1 MCGYTCLCIFWY
13 TFLCTLLQISFLF
26 IALFS
31 MSFVGKFTPMIDGL
45 FHSLRAYASSYHPA
59 PLRISVSVFGCL
71 PCVWLLDF
79 PALLLSVQ
87 TQNTFIFLRSST
99 QPWNDFFSHF
109 DSARPVFFF
118 SHHCHRYFLLIKA
131 LTYIS
136 FFFSHSRPERT
147 MFVINGYSFF
157 AWFHWISPPS
167 GEDNA
172 NLEINKWK
180 KEELWLLFRLAQ
192 SRSDKFKLLVAE
204 LLLKMHFVYF
214 VFELYYN

>member
-136 FFFSHSRPERT
+136 FFFSPIPGPKEPCLLLMAILFLLGFTEFHLLPVRT
-147 MFVINGYSFF
+147 MLISKLTNGKRKNFDCFSDWPSRDRINL
-157 AWFHWISPPS
+157 
-167 GEDNA
+167 NC
-172 NLEINKWK
+172 
-180 KEELWLLFRLAQ
+180 
-192 SRSDKFKLLVAE
+192 
-204 LLLKMHFVYF
+204 
-214 VFELYYN
+214 